1 MDTLVKLLWIL
12 VVFGLTF
19 AFFILRARLRG
30 EFTPSWARLLLSH
43 LGFVG
48 VVCGAAGFFMRVDP
62 VLAFVFSFVPATLVL
77 PGVVPPPGPPS
88 RE

>member
-1 MDTLVKLLWIL
+1 MYTLVQLFWIL
-12 VVFGLTF
+12 FVFFLVF
-19 AFFILRARLRG
+19 AYFILRARLRR

-48 VVCGAAGFFMRVDP
+48 VVCGAVGFFMRVDP